1 MVDDEVTIEAVY
13 DILYMIDITRGDA
26 PLEAF
31 AGEVVSITA
40 NTKYGEFTNWSST
53 TEGVIFAD
61 EKSENTTFIMPA
73 SDVVIVANFKGT
85 TGIHDVE
92 GVLIGLYPNPAIDYI
107 QLTGITNGIYT
118 IFDMQGNVITKE
130 EFIGEAISVS
140 NLLSGVY
147 ILKINNIAIRF
158 IKK

>member
-1 MVDDEVTIEAVY
+1 
-13 DILYMIDITRGDA
+13 
-26 PLEAF
+26 
-31 AGEVVSITA
+31 
-40 NTKYGEFTNWSST
+40 
-53 TEGVIFAD
+53 
-61 EKSENTTFIMPA
+61 MPA

-85 TGIHDVE
+85 TGIHDAE
-92 GVLIGLYPNPAIDYI
+92 GVIIGLYPNPAIDYI